1 MVALTR
7 NCDEIRDFLLEYLEK
22 RLPPFDAWAFRFH
35 LFTCPKCRGYLER
48 YNTSVALSQNI
59 LDDPPPAELVNLTL
73 EFLNKRIKPGAENAD
88 PGDEPAS

>member
-7 NCDEIRDFLLEYLEK
+7 NCDEIRDFLLGYLEK
-22 RLPPFDAWAFRFH
+22 RLPRIDAWVFRFH

-73 EFLNKRIKPGAENAD
+73 EFLNKRIKAGAEKAD
-88 PGDEPAS
+88 SGDEPAS